1 MVICYIMCEFCIV
14 DVKLIVFVSD
24 ESLVEG
30 ILSTHIDGYNLIE
43 KVSNN
48 DEFLQEWGEEYLLE
62 YEREI
67 IIIK

>member
-1 MVICYIMCEFCIV
+1 MDFSIYLLN
-14 DVKLIVFVSD
+14 LILQSA
-24 ESLVEG
+24 
-30 ILSTHIDGYNLIE
+30 IE